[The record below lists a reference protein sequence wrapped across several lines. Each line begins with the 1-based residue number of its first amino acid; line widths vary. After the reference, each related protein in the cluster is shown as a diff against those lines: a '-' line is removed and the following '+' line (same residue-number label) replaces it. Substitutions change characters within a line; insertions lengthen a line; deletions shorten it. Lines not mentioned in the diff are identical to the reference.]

1 MKNKLLLVLASGWMI
16 GVSFFITTL
25 HSWHNV
31 SFKFNEPQNPDFM
44 SHLVND
50 IKEHNVIHFLT
61 PACSCSK
68 VIFNHLQ
75 TRAPLTNADHS
86 EKIVLLD
93 DKDLEISKKLKAS
106 GYDVTNIKMDEL
118 KEDLRKAVMAVPLL
132 LIFDKNKDLRYAG
145 GYSEK
150 IITPFSKIDVFD
162 FLSKIKLGNKL
173 TSYPVKGCAVSE
185 EYKKL
190 LDPMGIK
197 YVSSK

>member
-1 MKNKLLLVLASGWMI
+1 MI

-31 SFKFNEPQNPDFM
+31 SFKFNEPQSRNFIP
-44 SHLVND
+44 HLVNE

-68 VIFNHLQ
+68 VIFDHLL
-75 TRAPLTNADHS
+75 TRAPLSDANHS

-93 DKDLEISKKLKAS
+93 DLDFEITRKLQAS
-106 GYDVTNIKMDEL
+106 GYDVTTLRMAEL
-118 KEDLRKAVMAVPLL
+118 KEDLKSAVMAVPLL
-132 LIFDKNKDLRYAG
+132 LIFDSEKDLRYAG

-150 IITPFSKIDVFD
+150 IITPFSKIDVLD
-162 FLSKIKLGNKL
+162 FLAKIKQGDKL
-173 TSYPVKGCAVSE
+173 TSYPVKGCAVSK
-185 EYKKL
+185 EYQKL

-197 YVSSK
+197 YVSTK